1 MSKKDSPFNTKF
13 NEATQEVQTLM
24 QQTRHTL
31 EKVEEPQN
39 PKNEELHNGKS
50 AELQSRKTA
59 KGELN
64 TDKIS
69 VYFSP
74 SQTEKLALLAL
85 DYKRRT
91 GKKIAPNEIVR
102 RLVDKCKLDDI
113 LV

>member
-1 MSKKDSPFNTKF
+1 MH
-13 NEATQEVQTLM
+13 QTG
-24 QQTRHTL
+24 HKS

-39 PKNEELHNGKS
+39 PKT
-50 AELQSRKTA
+50 AEPQNSINAEPQSRKTS

-91 GKKIAPNEIVR
+91 GRKIAPNEIVR
-102 RLVDKCKLDDI
+102 RLVDKCTLDDI